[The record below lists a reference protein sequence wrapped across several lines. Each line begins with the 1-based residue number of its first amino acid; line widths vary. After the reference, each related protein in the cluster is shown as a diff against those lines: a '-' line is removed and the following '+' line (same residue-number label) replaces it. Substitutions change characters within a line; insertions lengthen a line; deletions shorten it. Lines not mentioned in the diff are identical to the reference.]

1 MSFLRRFVRGL
12 ESIGGRFCIELGVF
26 FGKNASEKTFFYTKT
41 KVFNMFKSLMDS
53 DIDREINIF
62 PENFQKN
69 ARRIEK
75 SCTFAPAELKEGLP
89 LKMI

>member
-1 MSFLRRFVRGL
+1 MFILL
-12 ESIGGRFCIELGVF
+12 KNKTIG
-26 FGKNASEKTFFYTKT
+26 
-41 KVFNMFKSLMDS
+41 
-53 DIDREINIF
+53 ININKF
-62 PENFQKN
+62 EENFQKN